1 MDANLQKLLDMPSN
15 QIDRAPKALPTG
27 WYIATVV
34 GQPREGESTVQKT
47 PFREFEMRIVDTYK
61 DVDDDAMEEFL
72 TLLDGSTRTL
82 NEVTIANTY
91 YLTPKALGRLAQFLD
106 HLEGLKPGDTA
117 KETASTSQRI
127 SETNG
132 KTCLI
137 HIRHEPWQ
145 SGEGVSARIDQTMIY
160 ED

>member
-1 MDANLQKLLDMPSN
+1 MHANLQKILDMPSN

-27 WYIATVV
+27 WYIATVQ
-34 GQPREGESTVQKT
+34 GQPEYGESKQQAT
-47 PFREFEMRIVDTYK
+47 PFYNFEMRIVDAYK

-72 TLLDGSTRTL
+72 TLLDGSNRVL
-82 NEVTIANTY
+82 NEVIITNTY
-91 YLTPKALGRLAQFLD
+91 YLTPKAMGRLAQFLD
-106 HLEGLKPGDTA
+106 HLEGLKPNDAA
-117 KETASTSQRI
+117 KETAKVSQRI